1 TAQIEA
7 DRQSVRRN
15 GRPRLR
21 SGALSFDRRC
31 CPTLYWLAV
40 RDGPRPICAIGPLIV
55 CRVLLASMLHARL
68 LSRTTDVLGCSPM
81 HGPGPEGFAWPK
93 TGKVSRRGGRPRGV
107 YMCSMAWLPMEF
119 TAPCPRVAAD
129 FTPDVISVL
138 FWDRSTH
145 ATLCSGCLKGDVWMP
160 SNMWMITF
168 ASAATAELLTRLR
181 LFMMHVA
188 GEQHPSSP
196 RGEAS
201 GVR

>member
-1 TAQIEA
+1 M
-7 DRQSVRRN
+7 
-15 GRPRLR
+15 
-21 SGALSFDRRC
+21 C
-31 CPTLYWLAV
+31 WLAV
-40 RDGPRPICAIGPLIV
+40 RGGPASICAIGPLIV

-81 HGPGPEGFAWPK
+81 HGPGPEGFCVAK
-93 TGKVSRRGGRPRGV
+93 NRQGLATGGRPPRRGV
-107 YMCSMAWLPMEF
+107 YVLLGL
-119 TAPCPRVAAD
+119 AAD
-129 FTPDVISVL
+129 GVYSAVPAGCGGFHPGCDFGAIL
-138 FWDRSTH
+138 DRSTH

>member
-1 TAQIEA
+1 MRDCCRGPQMCWAV
-7 DRQSVRRN
+7 VRCM
-15 GRPRLR
+15 GPVLR
-21 SGALSFDRRC
+21 
-31 CPTLYWLAV
+31 V
-40 RDGPRPICAIGPLIV
+40 
-55 CRVLLASMLHARL
+55 
-68 LSRTTDVLGCSPM
+68 
-81 HGPGPEGFAWPK
+81 FAWPK
-93 TGKVSRRGGRPRGV
+93 TGKVSRRGGAPRRGV
-107 YMCSMAWLPMEF
+107 YVLLGL
-119 TAPCPRVAAD
+119 AAD
-129 FTPDVISVL
+129 GVYSAVPAGCGGFPHGCDFGAIL
-138 FWDRSTH
+138 DRSTH

>member
-1 TAQIEA
+1 M
-7 DRQSVRRN
+7 
-15 GRPRLR
+15 
-21 SGALSFDRRC
+21 
-31 CPTLYWLAV
+31 WWAV
-40 RDGPRPICAIGPLIV
+40 G
-55 CRVLLASMLHARL
+55 
-68 LSRTTDVLGCSPM
+68 PM
-81 HGPGPEGFAWPK
+81 HGPGPEG
-93 TGKVSRRGGRPRGV
+93 VRGQKQARIRSPPDGV
-107 YMCSMAWLPMEF
+107 YICSMAWLPNGLYSAVPAGCGGF
-119 TAPCPRVAAD
+119 HPGCD
-129 FTPDVISVL
+129 FGAIL
-138 FWDRSTH
+138 DRSTH